1 MSERLE
7 KSLMNQ
13 ARKKGLKGKEKN
25 KYVYGTLT
33 KVAGPK
39 GSKQAARTGNVRQ
52 A

>member
-52 A
+52 T